1 MIVDEQL
8 REGSGASAV
17 QRILRYGPV
26 ACVFMSG
33 APVHFA
39 GTGAS
44 VLQKP
49 FLEENLMQAIRS
61 ATGGRPAGP
70 A

>member
-1 MIVDEQL
+1 
-8 REGSGASAV
+8 
-17 QRILRYGPV
+17 
-26 ACVFMSG
+26 MSG